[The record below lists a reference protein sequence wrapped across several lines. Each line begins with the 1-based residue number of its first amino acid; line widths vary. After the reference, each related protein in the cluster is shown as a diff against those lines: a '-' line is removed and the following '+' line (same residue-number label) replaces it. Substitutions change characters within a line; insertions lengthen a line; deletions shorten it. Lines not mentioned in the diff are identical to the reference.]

1 MERSMDRARK
11 ATTMPDTSAGGFAL
25 RRRLRALAD
34 GAWRDTVT
42 LYTPEPWLAA
52 RVARGAGP
60 RPARRAGQARAP
72 ASSQ

>member
-1 MERSMDRARK
+1 MERGTDRARK

-42 LYTPEPWLAA
+42 HYTPEPWP
-52 RVARGAGP
+52 VALEHDRLGGP
-60 RPARRAGQARAP
+60 VRPGHRPAANR
-72 ASSQ
+72 